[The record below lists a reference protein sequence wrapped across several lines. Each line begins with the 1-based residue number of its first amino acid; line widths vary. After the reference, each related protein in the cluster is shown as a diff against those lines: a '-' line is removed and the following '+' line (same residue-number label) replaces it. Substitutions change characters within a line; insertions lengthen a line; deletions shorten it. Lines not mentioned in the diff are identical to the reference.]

1 MTAVSTGR
9 CNTLAKSFGWCF
21 ERTADVHAGV
31 TFLVFSDDCSASG
44 PAIGFNQLAPI
55 ICWTLPN
62 MRQSAL
68 AITCIEKNDEISSN
82 QTTDKTRASVDTSEN
97 QGNSEGTGRIEACRP
112 TFENQE
118 KLSRITFGWHQEK
131 PGRLVS
137 SQTRLASS
145 QLH

>member
-1 MTAVSTGR
+1 MAASGR
-9 CNTLAKSFGWCF
+9 KPDIQAS
-21 ERTADVHAGV
+21 V
-31 TFLVFSDDCSASG
+31 TFLVFSHDCSASR
-44 PAIGFNQLAPI
+44 PAIGFSQLAPI

-62 MRQSAL
+62 IRQSAL

-118 KLSRITFGWHQEK
+118 ELSRITFGWHQEK
-131 PGRLVS
+131 PG
-137 SQTRLASS
+137 
-145 QLH
+145 